1 MIGFGGFTRAARMAA
16 ALPRL
21 QPQVQAWTSSTLDAV
36 VWADILG
43 ADVHPVSRADAM
55 AIPGVARSRH
65 LTAGTVAGLP
75 LRFHRG
81 ADEATAPAWAAAS
94 DGQWGDRIT
103 AHDVDRLGLEPQSLW
118 QRMIDTVDD
127 HIFYGESLWV
137 GTQLSETDGR
147 PLRMLRVPWDFWQR
161 QLIENDQG
169 APYWEFTD
177 RAGMPIEDGPR
188 PLLVVYIPGPH
199 EGICN
204 FAQRT
209 IRTAGNL
216 ERNAADIA
224 LRPFRLELHQT
235 TDITLTPGE
244 VTDFITT
251 ARQALSDN
259 NGILFTNSAIET
271 KDHALSDGT
280 GDLLSSA
287 RNASAVD
294 CARVVS
300 IPANLIDAT
309 TPGASLEYAT
319 LTGRNQQWIDYGLS
333 LYMDPITARLGMDDV
348 CPVGI
353 RCDFDTDQLVTPMPD
368 PTGAV
373 TDD

>member
-43 ADVHPVSRADAM
+43 SDVHPISRADAM
-55 AIPGVARSRH
+55 AVPAVARARH
-65 LTAGTVAGLP
+65 LTAGTIAGLP

-81 ADEATAPAWAAAS
+81 ADDVEAPGWAAAS

-103 AHDVDRLGLEPQSLW
+103 ADDVDRLGLEPQSQW

-127 HIFYGESLWV
+127 HIFYGEALWV
-137 GTQLSETDGR
+137 ATSVSETDGR
-147 PLRMLRVPWDFWQR
+147 PLRMLRVSWDFWQR

-177 RAGMPIEDGPR
+177 RAGMPIDVGAR
-188 PLLVVYIPGPH
+188 GLRVVYIPGPH

-204 FAQRT
+204 FAQRSL
-209 IRTAGNL
+209 RTAGNL

-224 LRPFRLELHQT
+224 MRPFRLELHQT

-244 VTDFITT
+244 ITDMISTT
-251 ARQALSDN
+251 RQALSDN
-259 NGILFTNSAIET
+259 NGILFTNSAVET
-271 KDHALSDGT
+271 KDHALTEGG

-294 CARVVS
+294 AARAVS

-333 LYMDPITARLGMDDV
+333 LYMDAVSARLGMDDV
-348 CPVGI
+348 VPQGV
-353 RCDFDTDQLVTPMPD
+353 RCDFDTDQLVTPLPD
-368 PTGAV
+368 PTGPV
-373 TDD
+373 TPD